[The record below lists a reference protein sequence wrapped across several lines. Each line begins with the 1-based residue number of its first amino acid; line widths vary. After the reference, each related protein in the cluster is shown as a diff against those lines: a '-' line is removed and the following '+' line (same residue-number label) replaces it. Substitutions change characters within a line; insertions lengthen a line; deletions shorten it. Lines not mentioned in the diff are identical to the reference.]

1 MWLIA
6 LPNTTRIFLRELKQL
21 ALCEFIPFEWLKQG
35 DMTEEIETELVVEE
49 IGIDRFG
56 SNSLVDGMGAFLVIG
71 IAIGVVLLVLIL
83 MRLLAMA
90 SARVMKCFNLL
101 RAKMEYGVLLRFVL
115 QSALKLQ
122 IATCTVV
129 AYERL
134 TVKESYEPTTTF
146 QLAIAITIIGF
157 FNLCP
162 FLFWHCLYRN
172 RKNLGEPE
180 TMRKYGT
187 LYIGL
192 NADKPHVM
200 SYSIVFLVRR
210 SFFVAITFGLFE
222 QPGI

>member
-6 LPNTTRIFLRELKQL
+6 LPNTTRVFLRELKQL

-35 DMTEEIETELVVEE
+35 DMTEEIETEKAVEE

-71 IAIGVVLLVLIL
+71 IAIGAVLLVLVL
-83 MRLLAMA
+83 MRLLAIA

-101 RAKMEYGVLLRFVL
+101 RAKMEYGVLLRFIL

-146 QLAIAITIIGF
+146 
-157 FNLCP
+157 
-162 FLFWHCLYRN
+162 
-172 RKNLGEPE
+172 
-180 TMRKYGT
+180 
-187 LYIGL
+187 
-192 NADKPHVM
+192 
-200 SYSIVFLVRR
+200 
-210 SFFVAITFGLFE
+210 
-222 QPGI
+222 